1 MSPPLFGK
9 LPSVNELLDSPP
21 LKQLVDRA
29 NRHSV
34 VAGVGRF
41 LERMRE
47 DVRAATADIP
57 NPVELAERI
66 ASWLASADSTAPRPA
81 INATGDFLQLD
92 VEGGAPLSDAA
103 RDAVSEVARGSGVV
117 AGDLARGRGDRDQ
130 AAEQRAC
137 ELAGAEAAALFPA
150 GPGALLVT
158 LAALSAGQGT
168 VVSRGQILE
177 LDGIPLPDLVA
188 ASRARLLE
196 VGTTNVTRLAD
207 FAAHALPP
215 ETALFLVLAP
225 RSYRFAGEHSQPP
238 LAALAALARSHGI
251 PLCVDL
257 GWSGLVNSLA
267 DASASSPAGTA
278 VSAPLGP
285 PVGPPSAREA
295 LAWGVDLCL
304 VRGDKLLGGPACIV
318 AVGRREIV
326 DRLREHPLRECFRL
340 DAFTLAAL
348 TATLQQQAAA
358 TNGAPP
364 LPVQLLLEVSPEN
377 LKNRAERLAPQLA
390 ALPGIAAATARECRG
405 QLAAPAEGVA
415 ERITWCVALRPVD
428 GDADTLLARLRGAQ
442 PAILGRRSQDEVL
455 LDLRSVLPRQD
466 VELVEAATQALAPP
480 AST

>member
-66 ASWLASADSTAPRPA
+66 ASWLASAESTAPRPA

-103 RDAVSEVARGSGVV
+103 RDAVAEVARGSGVV
-117 AGDLARGRGDRDQ
+117 AGDLACGRGDRDQ

-168 VVSRGQILE
+168 AISRGQILE

-225 RSYRFAGEHSQPP
+225 RNYRFAGEHFEVEHVDRAVVVQVGSGRCSQVVVDTDGQ
-238 LAALAALARSHGI
+238 GI
-251 PLCVDL
+251 ELVD
-257 GWSGLVNSLA
+257 
-267 DASASSPAGTA
+267 D
-278 VSAPLGP
+278 
-285 PVGPPSAREA
+285 
-295 LAWGVDLCL
+295 
-304 VRGDKLLGGPACIV
+304 IV
-318 AVGRREIV
+318 AVDIARKQGDGRHGRG
-326 DRLREHPLRECFRL
+326 H
-340 DAFTLAAL
+340 A
-348 TATLQQQAAA
+348 
-358 TNGAPP
+358 
-364 LPVQLLLEVSPEN
+364 VS
-377 LKNRAERLAPQLA
+377 KHS
-390 ALPGIAAATARECRG
+390 
-405 QLAAPAEGVA
+405 
-415 ERITWCVALRPVD
+415 VALSP
-428 GDADTLLARLRGAQ
+428 
-442 PAILGRRSQDEVL
+442 
-455 LDLRSVLPRQD
+455 
-466 VELVEAATQALAPP
+466 
-480 AST
+480 